1 MRGIRPHSHARVP
14 EALSAGPFTQVSD
27 ALPARRSTVATLWK
41 LYRVRDWLHFL
52 PLPLAGWTAAGD
64 GVPALLGGVVGW
76 ACGLAYTCAINQAFD
91 DRLDRANVGKNPVG
105 GTLRRREAVL
115 LSVPPAVAMLSI
127 VAWLSPAGLL
137 PASILLVVATLYS
150 APPRLK
156 RIPGLATLWNVVIGL
171 PGLFFA
177 GTPQLAAGPARLLG
191 GLFAI
196 LLLVSQLIH
205 EAKDRDDDQAGG
217 IPTIAT
223 LGGMSGALGAG
234 VLVLLVLPALTWWLA
249 NGFALRAALTAAS
262 AVFALGW
269 VVALMLRIVRG
280 DEANL
285 RATRLRYRHTSLAL
299 GALAFLATLLR

>member
-1 MRGIRPHSHARVP
+1 MRGSHPHSHSRVP
-14 EALSAGPFTQVSD
+14 EALPARPFTQVGD
-27 ALPARRSTVATLWK
+27 TLPTRRSVVATLWK

-52 PLPLAGWTAAGD
+52 PLPLAGWTAGGD
-64 GVPALLGGVVGW
+64 GVPALLGGVIGW

-105 GTLRRREAVL
+105 GSLGRREAVL
-115 LSVPPAVAMLSI
+115 LAVPPAVAMLG
-127 VAWLSPAGLL
+127 VVLWLSPAGLL
-137 PASILLVVATLYS
+137 PATILLVVATLYS

-177 GTPQLAAGPARLLG
+177 GTPQLAAGPVRLLG

-223 LGGMSGALGAG
+223 LGGMSGALGAAA
-234 VLVLLVLPALTWWLA
+234 LVLLVLPVLTWWLA
-249 NGFALRAALTAAS
+249 NGFALRATLTAAS
-262 AVFALGW
+262 ALFAVGW
-269 VVALMLRIVRG
+269 VVALALRIVRG

-299 GALAFLATLLR
+299 GALAFLATLLG

>member
-1 MRGIRPHSHARVP
+1 MGVSRPHAQSRVP
-14 EALSAGPFTQVSD
+14 EALCAGPFTQVSD
-27 ALPARRSTVATLWK
+27 TLPSRRSAVATLWK

-52 PLPLAGWTAAGD
+52 PLPLAGWTASGD

-76 ACGLAYTCAINQAFD
+76 ACGLAYTAAINQAFD
-91 DRLDRANVGKNPVG
+91 DRLDRANIGKNPVG
-105 GTLRRREAVL
+105 GTLGRREAVL
-115 LSVPPAVAMLSI
+115 LSIPPAVAMLGI
-127 VAWLSPAGLL
+127 VLWLSPAGLVT
-137 PASILLVVATLYS
+137 ASILLVVATLYS

-156 RIPGLATLWNVVIGL
+156 RIPGLATLWNVAIGL

-177 GTPQLAAGPARLLG
+177 GTPQIAEGPVRLLV

-196 LLLVSQLIH
+196 LLFVSQLIH

-223 LGGMSGALGAG
+223 LGGIPGALGAAA
-234 VLVLLVLPALTWWLA
+234 VVLLVLPVFTWWLA
-249 NGFALRAALTAAS
+249 NGFALRATLTAAS
-262 AVFALGW
+262 ALFAAGW
-269 VVALMLRIVRG
+269 VVALTLRIARG

-299 GALAFLATLLR
+299 GALAFLATLLG